1 MDQKIK
7 DAVIMK
13 EIIDNLLHTL
23 HNHDVMFSKES
34 VRRFAYIL
42 MAWSV
47 TMIGMSSN
55 DVADFREKA
64 RLIVD
69 NIASMLDQ
77 MDPVQRGKVLSAIDE
92 QMEWFEKAHELN
104 KQHAEDVELAQA
116 EFESEQAKK
125 EGKLN

>member
-1 MDQKIK
+1 MDQKLK

-13 EIIDNLLHTL
+13 EIIENILHTL

-64 RLIVD
+64 RLMVD

-77 MDPVQRGKVLSAIDE
+77 MDPTRRGKVMSAIDE
-92 QMEWFEKAHELN
+92 QMSWFKKAHELN
-104 KQHAEDVELAQA
+104 KQHAEDAELVEAEAQ
-116 EFESEQAKK
+116 SEKAKK